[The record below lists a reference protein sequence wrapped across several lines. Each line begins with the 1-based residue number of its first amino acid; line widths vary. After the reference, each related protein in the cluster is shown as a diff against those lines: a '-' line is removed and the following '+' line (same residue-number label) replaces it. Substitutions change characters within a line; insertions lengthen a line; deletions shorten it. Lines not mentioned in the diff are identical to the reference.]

1 MITTLKK
8 TTTATKTKTKLMTLI
23 VFSNYSLLLFWL
35 CDIIVSE
42 CTLCSKVKLT
52 FKTATE
58 ISGSNDEALKNLDK
72 DDLIAIIQEQ

>member
-23 VFSNYSLLLFWL
+23 VFRNYSLLLFWL

-52 FKTATE
+52 FKTTTE